1 MLPESSP
8 QLTLADSFGKVPPP
22 VPINLMGQH
31 FRTSSQRPQ
40 FLFNGIAWLQTTSC
54 IQLVKS
60 RRGGTITWPFQ
71 TMMTLNRTVTTTPT
85 QPRLTKTA
93 TKKTRTEIFASS
105 AESVGDFRASA
116 GRLAEEMVKLPATGI
131 ERAL

>member
-1 MLPESSP
+1 
-8 QLTLADSFGKVPPP
+8 
-22 VPINLMGQH
+22 MGQH

-93 TKKTRTEIFASS
+93 TKKTRTEIL
-105 AESVGDFRASA
+105 ESDKSPIAIFVCKATPLLVSRY
-116 GRLAEEMVKLPATGI
+116 MVKLGMEI
-131 ERAL
+131 EAKSIS